1 MYNRF
6 IRKMI
11 NLSPEECVTHYGIFW
26 RKLLSPILRKVAP
39 ITAKRKIVVLNKEEL
54 PKQPVIFASTHGFKD
69 DAVTAIGIAD
79 RQVYV
84 LNGSVR
90 QMTYTVDGISM
101 WAIGT
106 IMVDRSNK
114 DSRISSKDK
123 MVRALQ
129 LGTSVLIYP
138 EGTWNKSPNDLMNKL
153 FPGVYDVAKATGTFV
168 VPIASVIVG
177 DKIYAKRGKPFNIS
191 QYDRKEGINI
201 LRDIM
206 ATLRYEIIEEKS
218 TCLRDDL
225 PKNEKSDEYWKNEID
240 GLMAEV
246 EFYDYEEELHTK
258 FIDKNITEYNDAFGH
273 LQNISVNYNTA
284 FLFNKRLS

>member
-1 MYNRF
+1 M
-6 IRKMI
+6 
-11 NLSPEECVTHYGIFW
+11 
-26 RKLLSPILRKVAP
+26 
-39 ITAKRKIVVLNKEEL
+39 
-54 PKQPVIFASTHGFKD
+54 IFASTHGFKD

-90 QMTYTVDGISM
+90 QMTYTLDGISM

-106 IMVDRSNK
+106 FMVDRNNK
-114 DSRISSKDK
+114 DSRTSSKDK
-123 MVRALQ
+123 MIRALQ
-129 LGTSVLIYP
+129 LGSRVLIYP

-153 FPGVYDVAKATGTFV
+153 FPGVYDVAKTTGAFV
-168 VPIASVIVG
+168 VPIASLIVG
-177 DKIYAKRGKPFNIS
+177 DMICAKRGKPFDIS

-201 LRDIM
+201 LRDLM

-218 TCLRDDL
+218 TYLRDDL
-225 PKNEKSDEYWKNEID
+225 PKNEKADEYWKKEID
-240 GLMAEV
+240 SLMAEV
-246 EFYDYEEELHTK
+246 EFYDYAEELHTK
-258 FIDKNITEYNDAFGH
+258 FIDKNITEYNDAFAH